1 MTYRSTLQATFS
13 LAAVAVTAI
22 GIGAASTAHANL
34 LFTFT
39 DLTGGSGA
47 PGPATATVT
56 GNTGSVNGGN
66 PITFDGYSFTLS
78 GDTNNPGVS
87 TLGSLSQSF
96 NFTGSPAGQRS
107 FSSLLQV
114 VDATPLQAPLKFS
127 LPSGTNFQLRNAV
140 SDTANASINSGTV
153 AGVSQVNIPGAA
165 ATPLVTIGWNTAS
178 GTSTLAG
185 LTLSGYTLQNMLT
198 FSSILPGANGLSSV
212 GAEISTSVQAETTT
226 PEPASMALLG
236 VGLLGLGVIRRR
248 RRQA

>member
-34 LFTFT
+34 LFTLT
-39 DLTGGSGA
+39 DLTGG
-47 PGPATATVT
+47 GPAPATFSVT
-56 GNTGSVNGGN
+56 GNTGSVNAGSA
-66 PITFDGYSFTLS
+66 ITFDGYSFTLS

-87 TLGSLSQSF
+87 TLGSLSQAF
-96 NFTGSPAGQRS
+96 NFTGSPAAQRS

-114 VDATPLQAPLKFS
+114 VDGSLNPLTFN
-127 LPSGTNFQLRNAV
+127 LPAGTNFQLRNAV
-140 SDTANASINSGTV
+140 TDAANASINSGTV
-153 AGVSQVNIPGAA
+153 AGVSQVNIPGAN
-165 ATPLVTIGWNTAS
+165 ATPVVTIAWNTAS
-178 GTSTLAG
+178 GTSLLTG
-185 LTLSGYTLQNMLT
+185 LTLAGYTLQDTLT
-198 FSSILPGANGLSSV
+198 FSNINPGANGLSGV
-212 GAEISTSVQAETTT
+212 TATISTSVQAQTTT